1 MGTNSSFVP
10 TDPDFWEDLLTFIE
24 EGRVIPIIGE
34 GVVNFAPDD
43 KSLYDWLA
51 TGLAERLQIPPDT
64 LPVHPTLNDVVC
76 RHLLRGGT
84 RNVVYTRLQ
93 RLLRDQCPEP
103 GSALRALARISAFN
117 LFISTTFDPLLE
129 NALNAQRY
137 GGQPMTQRLAFFP
150 EAALKDLPARKA
162 E

>member
-1 MGTNSSFVP
+1 MFVP

-43 KSLYDWLA
+43 RNLDDWLA
-51 TGLAERLQIPPDT
+51 KGLAERLQIPPDA
-64 LPVHPTLNDVVC
+64 LPLNPTLNDVVC

-103 GSALRALARISAFN
+103 GSALRALAKISPNTSCGMKTLSSSSA
-117 LFISTTFDPLLE
+117 LCISTC
-129 NALNAQRY
+129 R
-137 GGQPMTQRLAFFP
+137 
-150 EAALKDLPARKA
+150 
-162 E
+162 